1 MAARSKRTLLK
12 TPKPRKSQ
20 LHLIRIAEL
29 QDKMRKEKVDLCL
42 VDHPLDLYYF
52 TGLHLSA
59 GQLFVQRKDAQLF
72 VDGRYLAVAE
82 HEAPIPAALSQESSV
97 LDFLKSSKAKKL
109 IFDSGHCSY
118 DQYLKLQKLIRKL
131 KAPPELKPLSSFFNT
146 LRMIKDP
153 QEVKYMQA
161 SAQLLYKGFEH
172 ARTLLKL
179 GVSELEVARGFE
191 IFCLENGGEK
201 MAFDPIIAF
210 GANSAMPHHR
220 ASNTRLAKGDVVLI
234 DIGVVLNKYHSD
246 MTRMLFFKSIDPFM
260 GTVFEVVRAA
270 QKAALKLAK
279 PGVAVGKLDEAAR
292 SVMRRHNMES
302 HFVHSL
308 GHGIGLETHESPRIK
323 FDGDEKGLI
332 LEPGM
337 VITIEP
343 GLYYP
348 GKGGVRYEDT
358 IVITEKGHQSFFPEM
373 NKRQLLI

>member
-1 MAARSKRTLLK
+1 MATSSKRASLK
-12 TPKPRKSQ
+12 TPQSRVSKLYST
-20 LHLIRIAEL
+20 RISEL
-29 QDKMRKEKVDLCL
+29 QDKMRKEKIDLCL
-42 VDHPLDLYYF
+42 VNHPLDLYYF
-52 TGLHLSA
+52 TGLQLSL
-59 GQLFVQRKDAQLF
+59 GQLFVHRTSAKLF

-82 HEAPIPAALSQESSV
+82 KDSPVSVGLPQESAI
-97 LDFLKSSKAKKL
+97 LEYLQQCKAKKL
-109 IFDSGHCSY
+109 IFDSGHSSY
-118 DQYLKLQKLIRKL
+118 DQYLALKTLLRKL
-131 KAPPELKPLSSFFNT
+131 KTSCELKPLSSFFNR
-146 LRMIKDP
+146 LRRIKDP
-153 QEVKYMQA
+153 QEVKWMQA
-161 SAQLLYKGFEH
+161 SAELLYKGFEH
-172 ARTLLKL
+172 VRTLLKV

-191 IFCLENGGEK
+191 IFCLEHGAEK

-210 GANSAMPHHR
+210 GANSALPHHR
-220 ASNTRLAKGDVVLI
+220 ASSTRLAKADVVLI

-260 GTVFEVVRAA
+260 GTVYEVVRAA

-292 SVMRRHNMES
+292 LVMRRHKMES

-358 IVITEKGHQSFFPEM
+358 VVITKKGYQNFFPDM